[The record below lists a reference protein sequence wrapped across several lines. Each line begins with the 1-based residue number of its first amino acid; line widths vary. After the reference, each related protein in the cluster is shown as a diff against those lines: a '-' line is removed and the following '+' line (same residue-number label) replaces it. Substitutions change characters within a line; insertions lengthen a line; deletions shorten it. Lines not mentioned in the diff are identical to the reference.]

1 MFDRRL
7 WQEAQNSRGTLLL
20 TIVFSALAGV
30 FTVLQAHYLSQ
41 IIDEVFLR
49 DGTLA
54 DVLDLF
60 WILLLVILGRAG
72 LVWGGNVTAGY
83 TAVAIKTDL
92 RERLFDRLMASGPIY
107 TYGERTGELTTVIV
121 EGIEALDAYFSQYL
135 PQLVISALVPL
146 TILVF
151 IFPTDWLSAMIL
163 LFTAP
168 LIPIFMVLIGRTAET
183 LTNHQW
189 KSLRMMSAHFMDIL
203 QGLTTLRRLGQSK
216 NQVTNI
222 TRVSEQ
228 LRVATF
234 SVLRVAFLSALVL
247 ELLATVSVAIIAV
260 EIGLRL
266 LAGGIAFKDAL
277 FILVLAPEFYLPL
290 RTLGARYHAG
300 TEGVSAANR
309 IFAILDMPVA
319 QTSGEKQIIGAGRRP
334 SIIVAM
340 PDHVRLDGIHYTY
353 SGGREALRGIDLHI
367 APEQSIALVGPSG
380 SGKSTIVNLLL
391 RFMKPEQGRITVGGV
406 PLEQLDPAAW
416 RAQIAWVPQ
425 MPYLFNDTVL
435 ANIRLARPDATMD
448 EVIFAAK
455 HAHVHDFIQTLPH
468 GYATNVGEKGAFLS
482 RGQAQRLALARAFL
496 KDAPFVVMDE
506 PTSNLD
512 PDLEALLQLST
523 EHLLRGR
530 SALIIAHRMT
540 TAYRADQIIVLEE
553 GRVVEAGR
561 HEELMGLEGR
571 YHQLV
576 TA

>member
-92 RERLFDRLMASGPIY
+92 RERVFDHLMASGPIY

-334 SIIVAM
+334 SITVAM

-448 EVIFAAK
+448 EAIFAAK

-553 GRVVEAGR
+553 GRVVEVGR